1 MVSNLC
7 TIKVDYLVLDETTF
21 STYQRSELVFY
32 FLSSFFSASEPF
44 WSLGTVPSSEPVIQH
59 IISFLILTVKHG
71 LFADEE
77 NKQEHKPLR

>member
-1 MVSNLC
+1 MKRHFQLTSGPNL
-7 TIKVDYLVLDETTF
+7 
-21 STYQRSELVFY
+21 
-32 FLSSFFSASEPF
+32 SFTSLAASLAASEPF

-59 IISFLILTVKHG
+59 IISFLILAVKHG